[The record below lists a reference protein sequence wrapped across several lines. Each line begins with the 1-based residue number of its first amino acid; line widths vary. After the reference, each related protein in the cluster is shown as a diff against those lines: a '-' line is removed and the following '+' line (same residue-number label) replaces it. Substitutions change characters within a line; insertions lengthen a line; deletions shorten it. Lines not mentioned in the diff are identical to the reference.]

1 MYHMLCNLAMACAD
15 EHGLSALKAHD
26 GIRMMY
32 SALQDTDPWVKAFL
46 NHPNERASDVHVLIM
61 THFIPVGVSIDMHF
75 CKKFLV
81 LTKQMMTHCNERQYE
96 MRLRDRPDHLD
107 TEAYIEPGVEG
118 GQLAH
123 VAYLSYALKAQVHVK
138 TTGDTTFL
146 QQLQCDTF
154 ADYASERCDSMNQHQ
169 LLWTQRYE
177 NHKELLNWIPD
188 ESKEQ
193 NMLLLFQEGV
203 MAVGT
208 GLRKYYA
215 LQNLDPH
222 MQDISNHV
230 AELYHVMAMEAK
242 VVQKQLNNL
251 VVHAKHED
259 PADAA
264 RVLAGLMDEWN
275 LTANT
280 SCKMATEA
288 LNLLRT
294 FDVLLARALPRAVEN
309 PGVYLAVRWQIL
321 NRGDERRV
329 AAMRVREFVIDMLI
343 EHVAGGDARAHIST
357 WTLDSEKSVDWT
369 KVMNGLAREPMSAA
383 TRAAWIWVKKTPY
396 EADWHTCLPKNHMPS
411 QLKDESDQHFHERVN
426 HTHAIKMLHKFLDM
440 SGLPMKSKKKQA
452 RASDRVKT
460 QRTLIKRLAAL
471 KCVVKADHVF
481 DILKMECLEGLLEKM
496 ETCISDARAVTK
508 KSMDKS
514 LLDIMAA
521 VEDQDNDHV

>member
-1 MYHMLCNLAMACAD
+1 MARAD
-15 EHGLSALKAHD
+15 EHGLSALKACDSIH
-26 GIRMMY
+26 MMY

-46 NHPNERASDVHVLIM
+46 NHPNECAPDVHVLIM
-61 THFIPVGVSIDMHF
+61 THFIQVSVSIDVHF

-81 LTKQMMTHCNERQYE
+81 LTKHMMMHHDEHQYE
-96 MRLRDRPDHLD
+96 MQPRDRLDHLD

-123 VAYLSYALKAQVHVK
+123 MAYLSYTLKAQVHVK
-138 TTGDTTFL
+138 MTGDTTFL
-146 QQLQCDTF
+146 QQLQRDTF
-154 ADYASERCDSMNQHQ
+154 AHYTLERCDSMNQHQ
-169 LLWTQRYE
+169 LLWTQRYK

-203 MAVGT
+203 IAVGT

-222 MQDISNHV
+222 MQDISNCV
-230 AELYHVMAMEAK
+230 AELCHVMAMEAK

-251 VVHAKHED
+251 VVRAKHED

-264 RVLAGLMDEWN
+264 RVLAGLMDERN

-309 PGVYLAVRWQIL
+309 PGVYLAMRWQIL
-321 NRGDERRV
+321 NWGEERRV
-329 AAMRVREFVIDMLI
+329 AAMQVREFVIDMLI
-343 EHVAGGDARAHIST
+343 KHVAGGDASEHISK

-369 KVMNGLAREPMSAA
+369 K
-383 TRAAWIWVKKTPY
+383 
-396 EADWHTCLPKNHMPS
+396 
-411 QLKDESDQHFHERVN
+411 
-426 HTHAIKMLHKFLDM
+426 
-440 SGLPMKSKKKQA
+440 
-452 RASDRVKT
+452 
-460 QRTLIKRLAAL
+460 
-471 KCVVKADHVF
+471 
-481 DILKMECLEGLLEKM
+481 
-496 ETCISDARAVTK
+496 
-508 KSMDKS
+508 
-514 LLDIMAA
+514 LDIARLI
-521 VEDQDNDHV
+521 VVVCKCDQ